1 LKWLERVKPQFIK
14 ANVSRWSN
22 AISAGPIFRN
32 MKKGNNA
39 QEETLLG
46 YEFDPKGAV
55 EHLSKADPTLSRLMN
70 IAGPFRME
78 IRSIYNPFEALARN
92 IIYQQLNGTAAQAI
106 HARALALFG
115 KSRLRPQDILE
126 ATDEALRGA
135 GLSRNKIMALR
146 DLSEKTIDGSVPAL
160 ARLKRMQDE
169 EIIETL
175 TKVRGIGRWTVEM
188 LLMSRLGRPDVLPVG
203 DYGVRKGFS
212 ITYGAKDL
220 PTPKQLAQFAEKW
233 RPYRTVAS
241 WYMWRAVELA
251 QRESLSDKK

>member
-1 LKWLERVKPQFIK
+1 
-14 ANVSRWSN
+14 
-22 AISAGPIFRN
+22 
-32 MKKGNNA
+32 MKKGNNSQDDA
-39 QEETLLG
+39 LRG
-46 YEFDPKGAV
+46 YEFDPKAAV
-55 EHLSKADPTLSRLMN
+55 EHLSKADPTLSRLIK

-78 IRSIYNPFEALARN
+78 IRSMQSSFEALARN
-92 IIYQQLNGTAAQAI
+92 IIYQQLNGAAAQTI

-115 KSRLRPQDILE
+115 KSRLRPRDILE

-135 GLSRNKIMALR
+135 GLSRNKILALR
-146 DLSEKTIDGSVPAL
+146 DLSEKTVDGSVPAL
-160 ARLKRMQDE
+160 ARLKRMPDE

-188 LLMSRLGRPDVLPVG
+188 LLMSGLGRPDVLPVG

-212 ITYGAKDL
+212 LAYGAKEL
-220 PTPKQLAQFAEKW
+220 PAPKQLAQFAEKW

-251 QRESLSDKK
+251 QRALLSDQK